1 MQTILI
7 TGGAGFVG
15 SNLAILLKEKYP
27 AYTIICFDNLKRRG
41 SELNLNKLRERD
53 IEFIHGDIRD
63 KNDFEQIQ
71 VPIHCVIDAA
81 AEPSVLAGLDGNTD
95 YLIGTN
101 LNGTINALNFCMKHK
116 ANFVFLSTSRV
127 YPIKTIED
135 IEVVETDTRFE
146 IAAAQKIAGINQ
158 NGISEAFSLAGAR
171 SLYGATKLASEM
183 MVEEYNEMFGLK
195 TVINRC
201 GVITGPYQM
210 GKVDQGVVVLWM
222 ARHFWQKNLSYVG
235 YGGTGKQVR
244 DMIHIKDLFDV
255 IDIQMHEIDKFNG
268 QTYNIGGG
276 RQISA
281 SLQELTKTCEMISG
295 NKINIQSVPET
306 RKADIR
312 LYITDNTKISSVTGW
327 APRITVPEI
336 MEDVF
341 LWIKN
346 NERQLKP
353 ILS

>member
-1 MQTILI
+1 MYTILI

-15 SNLAILLKEKYP
+15 SNLAVLLKEKYP
-27 AYTIICFDNLKRRG
+27 EYHIICMDNLKRRG
-41 SELNLNKLRERD
+41 SELNLLNLRSRN

-63 KNDFEQIQ
+63 INDFSQVQ
-71 VPIHCVIDAA
+71 VPVQCVIDAA
-81 AEPSVLAGLDGNTD
+81 AEPSVLSGLDGNTD

-101 LNGTINALNFCMKHK
+101 LNGTINALNFSLRHK
-116 ANFVFLSTSRV
+116 AKFIFLSTSRV

-135 IEVVETDTRFE
+135 IKVEEAAARFE
-146 IAAAQKIAGINQ
+146 ISEKQKLPGIST
-158 NGISEAFSLAGAR
+158 NGISEMFPLTGAR

-183 MVEEYNEMFGLK
+183 MVEEYNEMFGLQ

-222 ARHFWQKNLSYVG
+222 ARHFWKKPLSYVG

-244 DMIHIKDLFDV
+244 DMIHVKDLFNL
-255 IDIQMHEIDKFNG
+255 IDLQMHQIEKYNG
-268 QTYNIGGG
+268 QTFNVGGG
-276 RQISA
+276 KSISA
-281 SLQELTKTCEMISG
+281 SLLELTGICEEVTG
-295 NKINIQSVPET
+295 NKIPIQPVTET

-312 LYITDNTKISSVTGW
+312 LYITDNSKITSLSGW
-327 APRITVPEI
+327 QPEITVNNI
-336 MEDVF
+336 MEDIF
-341 LWIKN
+341 SWIRN
-346 NERQLKP
+346 NEQQLKP

>member
-53 IEFIHGDIRD
+53 ILFIHGDIRD
-63 KNDFEQIQ
+63 KTDFDQIQ
-71 VPIHCVIDAA
+71 VPVHCVIDAA

-146 IAAAQKIAGINQ
+146 IAAAQKITGINQ
-158 NGISEAFSLAGAR
+158 NGISETFPLAGAR

-255 IDIQMHEIDKFNG
+255 IDIQMHQIDKYNG

-276 RQISA
+276 RKTSA

-295 NKINIQSVPET
+295 NKINIQSNPET

-312 LYITDNTKISSVTGW
+312 LYITDNTRISSVSGW
-327 APRITVPEI
+327 APRISVPEI
-336 MEDVF
+336 LEDVF

-346 NERQLKP
+346 NEQQLKP

>member
-15 SNLAILLKEKYP
+15 SNLAVLLKEKYP
-27 AYTIICFDNLKRRG
+27 SYSVICFDNLKRRG
-41 SELNLNKLRERD
+41 SELNLIKLKALD

-63 KNDFEQIQ
+63 RSDFEQIK
-71 VPIHCVIDAA
+71 VPVDCVVDAA

-101 LNGTINALNFCMKHK
+101 LNGTINALNFCIKHK
-116 ANFVFLSTSRV
+116 AKFIFLSTSRV
-127 YPIKTIED
+127 YPIKAIEG
-135 IEVVETDTRFE
+135 IEVVEAATRFE
-146 IAAAQKIAGINQ
+146 ISANQKMPGINT
-158 NGISEAFSLAGAR
+158 NGISEMFPLTGAR

-183 MVEEYNEMFGLK
+183 MVEEYHEMFELK

-222 ARHFWQKNLSYVG
+222 AKHFWKKNLSYVG

-244 DMIHIKDLFDV
+244 DMIHIKDLFNV
-255 IDIQMHEIDKFNG
+255 IDLQIQQIDKFNG
-268 QTYNIGGG
+268 QIFNIGGG
-276 RQISA
+276 RKIST
-281 SLQELTKTCEMISG
+281 SLQELTAICEKITG
-295 NKINIQSVPET
+295 NKIPIQPVAET

-312 LYITDNTKISSVTGW
+312 LYITDNSKITGFTGW
-327 APRITVPEI
+327 EPQIPVEQI
-336 MEDVF
+336 MEDIF
-341 LWIKN
+341 HWIKG
-346 NERQLKP
+346 NEQQLKP

>member
-27 AYTIICFDNLKRRG
+27 DYSILSFDNLKRRG
-41 SELNLNKLRERD
+41 SELNLNKLRERG

-63 KNDFEQIQ
+63 KSDFEQIQ
-71 VPIHCVIDAA
+71 MPIHCIIDAA

-101 LNGTINALNFCMKHK
+101 LNGTINALNFSLKNN
-116 ANFVFLSTSRV
+116 ATFIFLSTSRV
-127 YPIKTIED
+127 YPIKIIEE
-135 IEVVETDTRFE
+135 IEVIETNIRFE
-146 IAAAQKIAGINQ
+146 IAEAQKIPGINQ
-158 NGISEAFSLAGAR
+158 NGISETFPLTGSR
-171 SLYGATKLASEM
+171 SLYGATKLASEL

-210 GKVDQGVVVLWM
+210 GKIDQGVVVLWM
-222 ARHFWQKNLSYVG
+222 AKHFWKKNLSYIG
-235 YGGTGKQVR
+235 YGGAGKQVR
-244 DMIHIKDLFDV
+244 DMIHIKDLFNV
-255 IDIQMHEIDKFNG
+255 IDKQIHQIEKFNG
-268 QTYNIGGG
+268 QIFNIGGG
-276 RQISA
+276 RKISA
-281 SLQELTKTCEMISG
+281 SLQELTKACQLISG
-295 NKINIQSVPET
+295 NKVQIQSIAET
-306 RKADIR
+306 RKADVR
-312 LYITDNTKISSVTGW
+312 LYISDNTKIN
-327 APRITVPEI
+327 AITEWTPEMTVSEI
-336 MEDVF
+336 LEDIF

-346 NERQLKP
+346 NEQQLKP

>member
-1 MQTILI
+1 MPTILI

-15 SNLAILLKEKYP
+15 SNLAILLKEKY
-27 AYTIICFDNLKRRG
+27 ADYSIICFDNLKRRG
-41 SELNLNKLRERD
+41 SELNLVKLKERG
-53 IEFIHGDIRD
+53 IEFVHGDIRD
-63 KNDFEQIQ
+63 KSDFEQIQ
-71 VPIHCVIDAA
+71 VPVHCVIDAA

-101 LNGTINALNFCMKHK
+101 LNGTINALNFSLKHK
-116 ANFVFLSTSRV
+116 AGFIFLSTSRV
-127 YPIKTIED
+127 YPIKTIEG
-135 IEVVETDTRFE
+135 IAVEETDTRFE
-146 IAAAQKIAGINQ
+146 IAPGQQLTGVNQ
-158 NGISEAFSLAGAR
+158 NGISESFPLAGAR

-222 ARHFWQKNLSYVG
+222 AKHFWKKNLSYVG

-244 DMIHIKDLFDV
+244 DMIHIKDLFKV
-255 IDIQMHEIDKFNG
+255 IDMQIHQMEKFNG
-268 QTYNIGGG
+268 QIFNIGGG
-276 RQISA
+276 RKVSA
-281 SLQELTKTCEMISG
+281 SLQELTRICESISG
-295 NKINIQSVPET
+295 NKIPIQSVHET

-312 LYITDNTKISSVTGW
+312 LYITDNNKISTLTGW
-327 APRITVPEI
+327 EPEITVNGI
-336 MEDVF
+336 MEDIF
-341 LWIKN
+341 LWLKS
-346 NERQLKP
+346 NEQQLKP

>member
-15 SNLAILLKEKYP
+15 SNLAVLLKEKYP
-27 AYTIICFDNLKRRG
+27 SYSIICFDNLKRRG
-41 SELNLNKLRERD
+41 SELNLIKLKALD

-63 KNDFEQIQ
+63 KSDFEQIK
-71 VPIHCVIDAA
+71 VPVDCVIDAA

-101 LNGTINALNFCMKHK
+101 LNGTINALNFCMKNK
-116 ANFVFLSTSRV
+116 AKFIFLSTSRV
-127 YPIKTIED
+127 YPIKAIES
-135 IEVVETDTRFE
+135 IEVVEAATRFE
-146 IAAAQKIAGINQ
+146 ICATQQMPGINT
-158 NGISEAFSLAGAR
+158 NGISEMFPLAGAR

-183 MVEEYNEMFGLK
+183 MVEEYNEMFGLQ

-222 ARHFWQKNLSYVG
+222 ARHFWRNGLSYVG

-244 DMIHIKDLFDV
+244 DMIHIKDLFNV
-255 IDIQMHEIDKFNG
+255 IDLQIHQIDKFNG
-268 QTYNIGGG
+268 QIFNIGGG
-276 RQISA
+276 RTISA
-281 SLQELTKTCEMISG
+281 SLQELTALCERITG
-295 NKINIQSVPET
+295 NKITIQPVSES

-312 LYITDNTKISSVTGW
+312 LYITDNTKITDLTGW
-327 APRITVPEI
+327 SPQITVEEI
-336 MEDVF
+336 MEDIF
-341 LWIKN
+341 QWIKN
-346 NERQLKP
+346 NEHQLKP

>member
-1 MQTILI
+1 MSTILI

-15 SNLAILLKEKYP
+15 SNLAVLLKEKYP
-27 AYTIICFDNLKRRG
+27 SYSIICFDNLKRRG
-41 SELNLNKLRERD
+41 SELNLVKLRERG

-63 KNDFEQIQ
+63 KSDFEQIQ
-71 VPIHCVIDAA
+71 VPVHCVVDAA

-101 LNGTINALNFCMKHK
+101 LNGTINALNFSLKHK
-116 ANFVFLSTSRV
+116 ANFVFLSTSRI
-127 YPIKTIED
+127 YPIKSIEE
-135 IEVVETDTRFE
+135 INVTETSTRFQ
-146 IAAAQKIAGINQ
+146 ILANQKLPGVNV
-158 NGISEAFSLAGAR
+158 NGITENFPLTGAR

-183 MVEEYNEMFGLK
+183 MVEEFNEMFGLK

-222 ARHFWQKNLSYVG
+222 AKHFWKKSLSYVG

-244 DMIHIKDLFDV
+244 DMIHIKDLFNV
-255 IDIQMHEIDKFNG
+255 IDMQIHQIDKFNG
-268 QTYNIGGG
+268 QTFNIGGG
-276 RQISA
+276 TGVSA
-281 SLQELTKTCEMISG
+281 SLQELTKICEQITG
-295 NKINIQSVPET
+295 NKIDIKPVSET

-312 LYITDNTKISSVTGW
+312 IYITDNAKINAITGW
-327 APRITVPEI
+327 APEITVPAI
-336 MEDVF
+336 MEDIF
-341 LWIKN
+341 QWIKN
-346 NERQLKP
+346 NEQQLKP